1 MKNSTK
7 GAALAALMFLTAVP
21 MFAAVVAP
29 DVVTIGSGVNSGLTV
44 DVPVYI
50 RDTAGSPLGVDQPAG
65 SRIQSYSITVNYAPA
80 SAIQSVTF
88 TRAGI
93 TQSLTPAFESS
104 PASAGSI
111 TLIDTFNEATNLV
124 PFTSN
129 AALPGN
135 QVGTLHL
142 NLDPSL
148 APGTVITL
156 TLDPALTELSNQA
169 GTTVETTTG
178 ANLALV
184 NGSITVSALTD
195 APTLSQWAL
204 ILLAAA
210 LALAAVRIRM

>member
-1 MKNSTK
+1 MNNSTK

-50 RDTAGSPLGVDQPAG
+50 RDTAGSPLGIDQPAG

-111 TLIDTFNEATNLV
+111 TLIDTFNETTNLV

-129 AALPGN
+129 APLPGN
-135 QVGTLHL
+135 QVGKLHFTFKPSTLT
-142 NLDPSL
+142 
-148 APGTVITL
+148 GTVVTL
-156 TLDPALTELSNQA
+156 TLDSTLTQLSNQA
-169 GTTVETTTG
+169 GTTTETVSGGTLT
-178 ANLALV
+178 LV
-184 NGSITVSALTD
+184 NGSIVQTQD
-195 APTLSQWAL
+195 IP
-204 ILLAAA
+204 LLDPRLLVLLGIVLVFVA
-210 LALAAVRIRM
+210 IRLRP